1 MKKVQIDTRD
11 KASAQL
17 TCSKRLYTLKEAAEY
32 LGRSVW
38 GIRELIWSQVLPVVK
53 QDKRRKM
60 YINIKDLDDFIEKNK
75 SIHR

>member
-1 MKKVQIDTRD
+1 MKKEQSDYQD
-11 KASAQL
+11 KTIAQL

-53 QDKRRKM
+53 QDKSRKM
-60 YINIKDLDDFIEKNK
+60 YIDIEDLDDFIEKNK
-75 SIHR
+75 SIYK

>member
-1 MKKVQIDTRD
+1 MKKEQNVTQY

-53 QDKRRKM
+53 QDESRKM
-60 YINIKDLDDFIEKNK
+60 YIDIKDLDDFIEKNK
-75 SIHR
+75 SIYK